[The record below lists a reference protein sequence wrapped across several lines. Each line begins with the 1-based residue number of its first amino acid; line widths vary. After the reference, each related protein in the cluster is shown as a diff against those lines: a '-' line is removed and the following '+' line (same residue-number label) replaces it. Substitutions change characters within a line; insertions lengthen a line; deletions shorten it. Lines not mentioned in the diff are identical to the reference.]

1 MDQTRMAQQML
12 AERTG
17 TGFLN
22 AVADM
27 AAAHPHPVG
36 PTVRLTATAIDG
48 GRVLG
53 TVDVD
58 VTNLWEL
65 EQQARA
71 RAATPARPG
80 NPGRPALRVV
90 GGAA

>member
-17 TGFLN
+17 AGFLA

-27 AAAHPHPVG
+27 AAAHPHPNG
-36 PTVRLTATAIDG
+36 PTIRVTVTAIDG
-48 GRVLG
+48 GMELG

-65 EQQARA
+65 EQQARTRA
-71 RAATPARPG
+71 TTPPAAT
-80 NPGRPALRVV
+80 GRPALRVV

>member
-1 MDQTRMAQQML
+1 MDQSRMALQMV

-17 TGFLN
+17 AGFLA

-27 AAAHPHPVG
+27 AAVHPHPAG
-36 PTVRLTATAIDG
+36 PTVRITVTVIDG
-48 GRVLG
+48 GEHLG

-65 EQQARA
+65 QQQARA
-71 RAATPARPG
+71 RAATPARTD
-80 NPGRPALRVV
+80 RPRLRVV